1 MLMSYRLPRLRLAR
15 QGIVGHRTPLQ
26 AEAPGARQR
35 PGLPGDL
42 TPAPHCALA
51 RPTPP
56 ERQQMGH
63 IDLPR
68 SAAADAAAGAF
79 ALE

>member
-15 QGIVGHRTPLQ
+15 QGIAGHRMPLQ
-26 AEAPGARQR
+26 AEAPGARR
-35 PGLPGDL
+35 HPGLPGYL
-42 TPAPHCALA
+42 TPAPHCNLA

-56 ERQQMGH
+56 ERQQIGR
-63 IDLPR
+63 IYLPR
-68 SAAADAAAGAF
+68 SAAADAAARAY